1 MKMDCQQVLN
11 SISDYSVGLLD
22 PLAAEA
28 YAGHVASC
36 PECSAEARRFD
47 RCTLLLDH
55 MPRREAPADMWL
67 GVRARIELE
76 RSLASYTMPVTP
88 VRPVRAWLSG
98 AAAAV
103 AGFACALALLLN
115 AGTMNSVGSNAM
127 AASAPA
133 AVSVSMRNGV
143 DNQSP
148 VADAASSVAVDAAS
162 VRPLPD
168 LSVSLARFAPD
179 GGSQPLFL
187 STGGALR

>member
-1 MKMDCQQVLN
+1 MP
-11 SISDYSVGLLD
+11 DYSVGLLD
-22 PLAAEA
+22 QIASNA
-28 YAGHVASC
+28 YAAHVAGC
-36 PECSAEARRFD
+36 ADCAAEARRFE

-55 MPRREAPADMWL
+55 MPRREAPADLWL

-76 RSLASYTMPVTP
+76 RSLATYTMPVTP

-103 AGFACALALLLN
+103 GGFACALALLLN
-115 AGTMNSVGSNAM
+115 AGSTGSLNGASM
-127 AASAPA
+127 AASTPS

-143 DNQSP
+143 DNESP

-162 VRPLPD
+162 VRSLPD

-179 GGSQPLFL
+179 HVSQPSFL
-187 STGGALR
+187 STGDALR